1 VSTDERLTG
10 ADMGDV
16 GRLARLASNPK
27 EAGREEIYLAVVSL
41 YRVQGDSLGPRERA
55 LMNDILRRVESDVRP
70 AIRASLAERLAD
82 DASAPIDV
90 ILMLATD
97 AIDIASP
104 IIAHCPLL
112 TDDHLVGLIG
122 NTDTPHRTAIA
133 SRFDIGEAVTRPL
146 AELNDEG
153 VLLALL
159 QNGSARFC
167 AKTFDLLAEKSL
179 PVEVLR
185 NALMRRSD
193 LPATVLQK
201 LGFSYT
207 PRMNRSSANPP
218 RNTAA
223 ASQCI
228 EPGGVD
234 RLVAKLAS
242 SGQLRA
248 GFLLR
253 VLQQGQLDLFD
264 AGLARL
270 LDLPL
275 AQSRERFYSGG
286 ATAVALACRA
296 VGIDRC
302 VFPTVY
308 TLSRQSHGM
317 ASALSPSERKRVD
330 EVFIFH
336 SKPTALAVLRAA

>member
-1 VSTDERLTG
+1 MSTNERLTG

-41 YRVQGDSLGPRERA
+41 YRVQGDSLGSRERA
-55 LMNDILRRVESDVRP
+55 LMNDILRRVESSVRP
-70 AIRASLAERLAD
+70 AIRASLADRLAD
-82 DASAPIDV
+82 DPSAPIDV

-97 AIDIASP
+97 TIDIASP
-104 IIAHCPLL
+104 IIARCPLL
-112 TDDHLVGLIG
+112 TDDHLLGLIA
-122 NTDTPHRTAIA
+122 NTGVSHRTAVA
-133 SRFDIGEAVTRPL
+133 SRFEIGEAVTRAL
-146 AELNDEG
+146 ASLNDEG
-153 VLLALL
+153 ILLALL
-159 QNGSARFC
+159 QNGSACFC
-167 AKTFDLLAEKSL
+167 AKTFDSLAEKSL

-193 LPATVLQK
+193 LPITILQK
-201 LGFSYT
+201 LGS
-207 PRMNRSSANPP
+207 SSAPAMKDCDARLAGN
-218 RNTAA
+218 AA
-223 ASQCI
+223 APQTI
-228 EPGGVD
+228 EPAGVD
-234 RLVAKLAS
+234 RLVTKLAS

-253 VLQQGQLDLFD
+253 VLQQGQLELFD

-308 TLSRQSHGM
+308 SLSRQSQGM
-317 ASALSPSERKRVD
+317 TSALSASERKHVD
-330 EVFIFH
+330 EVFTFH

>member
-1 VSTDERLTG
+1 VSTNEGLTS

-16 GRLARLASNPK
+16 GRLARLASNPR

-97 AIDIASP
+97 TIDIASP
-104 IIAHCPLL
+104 IIARCPLL
-112 TDDHLVGLIG
+112 TDDHLVGLIR
-122 NTDTPHRTAIA
+122 NTDVPHRTAIA

-146 AELNDEG
+146 AKLNDEG
-153 VLLALL
+153 ILLALL
-159 QNGSARFC
+159 QNASARFC

-193 LPATVLQK
+193 LPTTILQR

-207 PRMNRSSANPP
+207 PAMSPSGASVSGNSAAP
-218 RNTAA
+218 
-223 ASQCI
+223 SQRI

-234 RLVAKLAS
+234 RLVAKLES

-308 TLSRQSHGM
+308 TLSRQSQGM
-317 ASALSPSERKRVD
+317 TFALSASERKRVD
-330 EVFIFH
+330 EVFTFH

>member
-1 VSTDERLTG
+1 VSTNEGLTG

-122 NTDTPHRTAIA
+122 NTDTPHRIAIA

-167 AKTFDLLAEKSL
+167 AKTYDLLAEKSL

-193 LPATVLQK
+193 LPATVLQR
-201 LGFSYT
+201 LGFS
-207 PRMNRSSANPP
+207 PPMNRSSANPP
-218 RNTAA
+218 RNAAA

-228 EPGGVD
+228 APGGVD

-253 VLQQGQLDLFD
+253 VLQQGQLVLFD

>member
-1 VSTDERLTG
+1 
-10 ADMGDV
+10 MGDV

-55 LMNDILRRVESDVRP
+55 LMNDILRRVENDVRP

-97 AIDIASP
+97 AIEIAHP
-104 IIAHCPLL
+104 IIARCPLL
-112 TDDHLVGLIG
+112 TDDHLLGLIR
-122 NTDTPHRTAIA
+122 NMDVAHRTAIA
-133 SRFDIGEAVTRPL
+133 SRFDIGEAVTHPL

-159 QNGSARFC
+159 ENGSARFC

-193 LPATVLQK
+193 LPATVLQG
-201 LGFSYT
+201 LGL
-207 PRMNRSSANPP
+207 NRSGARPP
-218 RNTAA
+218 RSAPAA
-223 ASQCI
+223 AHHI

-234 RLVAKLAS
+234 RLVTKLAS

-275 AQSRERFYSGG
+275 AQSRERFYSG

-308 TLSRQSHGM
+308 TLSRQSQGM
-317 ASALSPSERKRVD
+317 TSALSPSERKRVD

>member
-1 VSTDERLTG
+1 MSTNERLTG

-185 NALMRRSD
+185 NALTRRSD
-193 LPATVLQK
+193 LPATVLQR
-201 LGFSYT
+201 LGFS
-207 PRMNRSSANPP
+207 PQMNRSSANPP
-218 RNTAA
+218 RNAAA

-228 EPGGVD
+228 APGGVD